1 MLKFSIQT
9 PIKASMTNVWKQF
22 DQNLL
27 EKLSPPFPIVR
38 ISTFEGCHTNDR
50 VVLEM
55 DFLLLKTTWS
65 SIITDFQESESE
77 NFFIDEGVKM
87 PFGLTYWQHK
97 HSVKKL
103 TDASSAVVDTIQF
116 KSKFFLLDYLLY
128 PLFYGMILYR
138 IPIYQKLLST
148 KHEIKFN

>member
-1 MLKFSIQT
+1 
-9 PIKASMTNVWKQF
+9 
-22 DQNLL
+22 
-27 EKLSPPFPIVR
+27 
-38 ISTFEGCHTNDR
+38 
-50 VVLEM
+50 M

>member
-1 MLKFSIQT
+1 
-9 PIKASMTNVWKQF
+9 MTNVWKQF
-22 DQNLL
+22 DQKLL

-38 ISTFEGCHTNDR
+38 IRTFEGCKTNDR

-55 DFLLLKTTWS
+55 NFLLLKTTWS
-65 SIITDFQESESE
+65 SIITEFQESESE
-77 NFFIDEGVKM
+77 NFFIDEGVEM
-87 PFGLTYWQHK
+87 PFGLIYWQHK
-97 HSVKKL
+97 HMVKKL
-103 TDASSAVVDTIQF
+103 TDTTSAVVDSIQF

-148 KHEIKFN
+148 KHEIKLNK